1 MTNYLI
7 FNSLKNYL
15 KVVEHLMLV
24 IFYGV
29 LIFYDVYIACSN
41 YNYGNIKQKNEM
53 IFYL

>member
-7 FNSLKNYL
+7 FYTLKNYL
-15 KVVEHLMLV
+15 KVMEHLMLV
-24 IFYGV
+24 NFYGI